1 MAESDKVVN
10 AVMQATGESYENVS
24 ELCMVAHET
33 VDECVTDDI
42 SVVAP
47 PLVIGRLGC
56 PVLDRL
62 LLRLGDGQWQLPESV
77 DVTEAELS
85 LALMLPIETIARYP
99 MIGRFGLLA
108 RCMDRLLI
116 PDDDAERS
124 LKILDAWLMT
134 FAPERRGHDPLPTR
148 SGRCPAATRSRAGC
162 SRVSTSC
169 TSSGTPYAWPTRRWT
184 ACAASSTCSSTAGV
198 PTCSCASP
206 RTATRAAADDW
217 LVLENKTTAVGIGAL
232 DQLALSV
239 DWLRAECRPGAVHGM
254 LIADGLSLEV
264 ERGLRELRFDYQSMT
279 GPRLPPVG
287 APALTPAPG
296 GQPRRDYHQLP
307 TELVGARPGGCA
319 SLRDLP
325 TGESPRRYPMTG
337 GGFSCPSDICRS
349 RSSTSGSALEACA
362 FLA

>member
-10 AVMQATGESYENVS
+10 AVMRATGESYGNVS

-77 DVTEAELS
+77 DVNEAELS
-85 LALMLPIETIARYP
+85 LTLMLPIETIARYP

-134 FAPERRGHDPLPTR
+134 FAP
-148 SGRCPAATRSRAGC
+148 
-162 SRVSTSC
+162 
-169 TSSGTPYAWPTRRWT
+169 SSEGTPAPYPVWALPGRDAFEGWLLARLDLLHQLGYAVRLANEEMDGVRGQQHMFVDGRRADLLLRFT
-184 ACAASSTCSSTAGV
+184 ADCDKGK
-198 PTCSCASP
+198 
-206 RTATRAAADDW
+206 ADDW
-217 LVLENKTTAVGIGAL
+217 LVLENKTTAVGH
-232 DQLALSV
+232 
-239 DWLRAECRPGAVHGM
+239 RRPGPA
-254 LIADGLSLEV
+254 
-264 ERGLRELRFDYQSMT
+264 R
-279 GPRLPPVG
+279 PVG
-287 APALTPAPG
+287 GLARGRSTVPARSTACSS
-296 GQPRRDYHQLP
+296 P
-307 TELVGARPGGCA
+307 TGSASRSSAACASSASTTSRSRPSATAGGCA
-319 SLRDLP
+319 STHPCTRRPTATRLP
-325 TGESPRRYPMTG
+325 STTHRTCRRAPWWVRFAERSPYRRKPPPVPHDWR
-337 GGFSCPSDICRS
+337 GFLMPVGHLS
-349 RSSTSGSALEACA
+349 
-362 FLA
+362 